1 MDKAL
6 ATVNLELGLLA
17 QVHTYIRT
25 YIHTYLVAAE
35 PSHHLELQQVV
46 WEHVNHIQNELVAL
60 SVVSAGHNHQKAHQA
75 PMYVCKYHCLLHS
88 INCVI
93 CTYNTYCAYCNTY
106 VRMYIT
112 LYCFVRDEWANDIIG
127 AHCYE
132 FKSSEVMSIHSA
144 RVQKNCSGMMFRPR
158 WSSPLPV
165 ILSFV
170 PDEDFY

>member
-1 MDKAL
+1 
-6 ATVNLELGLLA
+6 
-17 QVHTYIRT
+17 
-25 YIHTYLVAAE
+25 
-35 PSHHLELQQVV
+35 
-46 WEHVNHIQNELVAL
+46 
-60 SVVSAGHNHQKAHQA
+60 
-75 PMYVCKYHCLLHS
+75 MYVCKYHCLLHS

-93 CTYNTYCAYCNTY
+93 CTYSTYCAYCNTY

-112 LYCFVRDEWANDIIG
+112 LYCFVRDEWANDIVE

-170 PDEDFY
+170 LDEDFTNHHPTAKSLLYLCYVNTHLSVLMIGGPASPKCHLRTILTCVTHGILLHGKLTPVHGACLPSPAGAHKRRLS